1 LYPGSGNDRAALAMD
16 YQLSGDESS
25 YRREAQAALELDRRM
40 PHEDK
45 KLPEALRRKLEA
57 AAGM

>member
-1 LYPGSGNDRAALAMD
+1 MI
-16 YQLSGDESS
+16 YQLSGDEAS

-45 KLPEALRRKLEA
+45 KLPEALRRQLESVA
-57 AAGM
+57 EQSRPEK